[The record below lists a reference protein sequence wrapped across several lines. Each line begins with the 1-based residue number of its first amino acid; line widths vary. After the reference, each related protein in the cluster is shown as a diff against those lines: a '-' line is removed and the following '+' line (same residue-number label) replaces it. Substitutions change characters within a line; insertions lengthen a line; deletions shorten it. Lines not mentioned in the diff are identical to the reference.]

1 MTKYDPRKNAEGY
14 NDPTPY
20 AAEKHMMAQIRGK
33 QARVAGGYFENI
45 ISASCDYY
53 LSRGLAKIE
62 KTPEPMKPLGAKNRK
77 GQFLACYTKQAQ
89 PDYGGTL
96 KGGRSIYFEA
106 KHTDDERIEQR
117 RLTQEQQDDLEA
129 HHKLGAIA
137 FVLVSVSLTDFYR
150 VPWPV
155 WRDMAEIYGRK
166 YMTHAELSRYE
177 VPATAGFIKF
187 LHGIE
192 SETLGKEDAHD
203 PTPRQ
208 EVQHHLRRS
217 SVELSE
223 PRHQSG
229 SLQALRHHDHRGH
242 QAHGRRSCGGGIAN
256 EDCVLFM
263 WATFPMLREA
273 LDVIEAWGF
282 SYKTVAFNLV
292 KQNRNGTGIF
302 MGLGNWTRSNSE
314 ICLLAT
320 KGKPKRISGSV
331 RSIVLSPLQQHSRK
345 PAEIRDRIVELMG
358 DLPRIELFAREAAP
372 GWDVWGNEAP
382 TPEAKDAPAN
392 SVELAGKEETHEPD
406 NQRDPAP
413 QL

>member
-53 LSRGLAKIE
+53 LSRG
-62 KTPEPMKPLGAKNRK
+62 
-77 GQFLACYTKQAQ
+77 LACYTKQAQ

-192 SETLGKEDAHD
+192 SEVLRKEAAHD
-203 PTPRQ
+203 PTP
-208 EVQHHLRRS
+208 
-217 SVELSE
+217 
-223 PRHQSG
+223 
-229 SLQALRHHDHRGH
+229 
-242 QAHGRRSCGGGIAN
+242 
-256 EDCVLFM
+256 
-263 WATFPMLREA
+263 
-273 LDVIEAWGF
+273 
-282 SYKTVAFNLV
+282 
-292 KQNRNGTGIF
+292 
-302 MGLGNWTRSNSE
+302 
-314 ICLLAT
+314 
-320 KGKPKRISGSV
+320 
-331 RSIVLSPLQQHSRK
+331 
-345 PAEIRDRIVELMG
+345 
-358 DLPRIELFAREAAP
+358 
-372 GWDVWGNEAP
+372 
-382 TPEAKDAPAN
+382 
-392 SVELAGKEETHEPD
+392 
-406 NQRDPAP
+406 
-413 QL
+413 